1 MLLVGTAAHAL
12 ALGLSLLL
20 HLGVAVP
27 WVAWRHFTME
37 LDSPGEDGT
46 EPGQAGNDGGEL
58 VSLATPVQ
66 VSLYQEPRRSR
77 PPTVKAAATD
87 AAGPAASAG
96 EGDAAAAAEVV
107 EGAAPT
113 GTVAPQKVLREGV
126 QGKPP
131 RGKKKPCE
139 PIEEVV
145 KIGEDRWRIE
155 RDLMDWYATHLRELE
170 KQVGVSS
177 HRGDDGKRDGARL
190 YLPRCSVLRQGGL
203 LNGDVIHTVNGRKVN
218 TVAQGVATWLAVRN
232 DKTIVVELSRK
243 DGSPRTHTYKLK

>member
-1 MLLVGTAAHAL
+1 MLVVGTAAHAL

-20 HLGVAVP
+20 HLGVALP
-27 WVAWRHFTME
+27 WVAWQRFTAE

-66 VSLYQEPRRSR
+66 VSLYKEPRKRR
-77 PPTVKAAATD
+77 PAATTAPAAEGASAASSRGD
-87 AAGPAASAG
+87 ASEGGAAGTPAA
-96 EGDAAAAAEVV
+96 DASTGEVV
-107 EGAAPT
+107 DPR
-113 GTVAPQKVLREGV
+113 VLREGV

-177 HRGDDGKRDGARL
+177 HRGEDGKRNGARL

-203 LNGDVIHTVNGRKVN
+203 LNGDVVHTVNGRKVN

-243 DGSPRTHTYKLK
+243 DGTPRTHTYKLK

>member
-12 ALGLSLLL
+12 ALALSLLL
-20 HLGVAVP
+20 HLGVAMP
-27 WVAWRHFTME
+27 WVAWRHFSME
-37 LDSPGEDGT
+37 LDSPGEEGT

-66 VSLYQEPRRSR
+66 VSLYKEPRKSR
-77 PPTVKAAATD
+77 PPAEKPPTTD
-87 AAGPAASAG
+87 QAGAGGVPSGG
-96 EGDAAAAAEVV
+96 EGGPTEAV
-107 EGAAPT
+107 ESAAPT
-113 GTVAPQKVLREGV
+113 GAVAERRVLREGV

-145 KIGEDRWRIE
+145 ALGEDRWRIE

-232 DKTIVVELSRK
+232 NKTIVVELSRK
-243 DGSPRTHTYKLK
+243 DGTPRTHTYKLK